1 MPSTTKSISE
11 IWKNSEKSL
20 VLESENF
27 SEEHGGCF
35 AVIDPKRNDLAY
47 LFLFSDGEINL
58 KEHIQSLSK
67 KLIQNN
73 IHFVMSTVEKRNTK
87 SLSIL
92 RKMTNKIDFKNGK
105 YIGYGNLEDIKRNA
119 EGNFLDSHNK

>member
-1 MPSTTKSISE
+1 M
-11 IWKNSEKSL
+11 KNIIKVWENTPKNIR
-20 VLESENF
+20 LESDKF
-27 SEEHGGCF
+27 TKEHGGCF
-35 AVIDPKRNDLAY
+35 ARIDNNKKDLAY
-47 LFLFSDGEINL
+47 LFIVSDGSINL
-58 KEHIQSLSK
+58 KEHIQSLSR

-73 IHFVMSTVEKRNTK
+73 IHFVKSIVYKDNVK